1 MEAMTKQEVVKL
13 IDEGIDHNQTIKELK
28 ADVAELKTDVAGL
41 KTDVAGL
48 KTEMTEV
55 KVEQHRQGIMLEELR
70 DNVNL
75 IVEGLSPLLQKSE
88 SMGAVDERLDENSEE
103 ISVVKT
109 ALKSHINNSDI
120 HRVTDST
127 E

>member
-1 MEAMTKQEVVKL
+1 MQAMMKQEIVKL
-13 IDEGIDHNQTIKELK
+13 IDEGIDNNQTIKE
-28 ADVAELKTDVAGL
+28 L

-75 IVEGLSPLLQKSE
+75 IVEGFSPVLQGVSNSNMAYHARYLL
-88 SMGAVDERLDENSEE
+88 L
-103 ISVVKT
+103 
-109 ALKSHINNSDI
+109 
-120 HRVTDST
+120 
-127 E
+127 

>member
-1 MEAMTKQEVVKL
+1 MGAMTKQEVVKL
-13 IDEGIDHNQTIKELK
+13 KDEGIDNNQTIRELKTDVGVLK

-48 KTEMTEV
+48 KTDVAGLKTEMAEV

-75 IVEGLSPLLQKSE
+75 IVEGLSPLL
-88 SMGAVDERLDENSEE
+88 
-103 ISVVKT
+103 
-109 ALKSHINNSDI
+109 
-120 HRVTDST
+120 
-127 E
+127 

>member
-1 MEAMTKQEVVKL
+1 MQAMTKQEIVKL
-13 IDEGIDHNQTIKELK
+13 IDEGIDNNQSIR
-28 ADVAELKTDVAGL
+28 GL
-41 KTDVAGL
+41 KTA
-48 KTEMTEV
+48 MTEV

-88 SMGAVDERLDENSEE
+88 SMEAIGERLEENSDE

-109 ALKSHINNSDI
+109 ALKSHINNADI
-120 HRVTDST
+120 HRVTDSS

>member
-28 ADVAELKTDVAGL
+28 ADVAEL

-88 SMGAVDERLDENSEE
+88 SMGARSNLGCENGPE
-103 ISVVKT
+103 ISY
-109 ALKSHINNSDI
+109 
-120 HRVTDST
+120 
-127 E
+127 

>member
-1 MEAMTKQEVVKL
+1 MEAMATQEVVKL
-13 IDEGIDHNQTIKELK
+13 IDEVIDNNKTIKELK

-41 KTDVAGL
+41 KT
-48 KTEMTEV
+48 EMTDV
-55 KVEQHRQGIMLEELR
+55 KVEQHLQRIMLEELC

-109 ALKSHINNSDI
+109 PLKSHINNSDI
-120 HRVTDST
+120 HRVTDSS